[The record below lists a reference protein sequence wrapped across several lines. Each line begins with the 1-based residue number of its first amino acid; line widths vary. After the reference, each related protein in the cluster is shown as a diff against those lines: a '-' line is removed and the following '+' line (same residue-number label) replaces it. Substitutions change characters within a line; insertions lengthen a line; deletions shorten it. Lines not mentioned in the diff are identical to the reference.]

1 MEAVYINREC
11 GIAYFILALHTISY
25 SANKEI
31 TLEQLVKEIR
41 VMFDV
46 YTKEDKLLERMEE
59 ILEKEGKSII
69 TVNMNTK

>member
-1 MEAVYINREC
+1 MESVYINREC
-11 GIAYFILALHTISY
+11 GIAYVILALHTISY